1 MKKDWE
7 LASKENEKLRK
18 ELDVTTHRVIYSQ
31 LASYSQ
37 F

>member
-1 MKKDWE
+1 MKKDLD
-7 LASKENEKLRK
+7 LALKENEKLRK
-18 ELDVTTHRVIYSQ
+18 ELDATTHQVVYSQ